1 MAGPH
6 EVRVF
11 AEGALRWAQASG
23 TGGAWSTAS
32 AATTALVG
40 FVQAGTQQSS
50 AQRAITV
57 TDRGMPKHHK
67 VIGKDPISLTIN
79 FLQAVTANDPAL
91 SVTTSLGA
99 STPMLH
105 FELKS
110 DSVELGNGSATYR
123 QFRYAVLTDN
133 QWSEEEEGNKCQQTW
148 VCLEMNGPTASGYL
162 G

>member
-23 TGGAWSTAS
+23 TGGAWATAS
-32 AATTALVG
+32 GASTALVG
-40 FVQAGTQQSS
+40 FVQAGFSNTS
-50 AQRAITV
+50 AQRAVTI
-57 TDRGMPKHHK
+57 TDRGIPKHHK
-67 VIGKDPISLTIN
+67 VIGREPVTLTLE
-79 FLQAVTANDPAL
+79 FLQAVTANDPAI
-91 SVTTSLGA
+91 SVATSLGA

-110 DSVELGNGSATYR
+110 DSVELGAGSATYR

-133 QWSEEEEGNKCQQTW
+133 QWTEGEEGNVARQTW
-148 VCLEMNGPTASGYL
+148 VALEMNGPTASGYL